1 MVSTRSMASERM
13 SEAVQMPLLVSLQ
26 REMAEI
32 RRRSKEV
39 SRKNEDEILALRK
52 ENEEMR
58 MKLEEGR
65 PLLDRPILS
74 VDTSPLLPTPR
85 QLRRQR
91 TNFTHRRFWQRVI
104 SEQVGPYDRYPALD
118 SPTFT
123 ETIIGVPLSDKWK
136 DFIRDRYDG
145 TTDPNEHMDVY
156 TMHMSLYTS
165 EDAVLYWVFPT
176 LLKGGTLS
184 WFTKLPPNSIHSFT
198 TLVSKFETQ
207 FATSR
212 PHHLTSITL
221 VGICQEKGESP
232 GSFSNP
238 STIK

>member
-1 MVSTRSMASERM
+1 MASERM

-91 TNFTHRRFWQRVI
+91 TNFTHRRF
-104 SEQVGPYDRYPALD
+104 
-118 SPTFT
+118 
-123 ETIIGVPLSDKWK
+123 
-136 DFIRDRYDG
+136 
-145 TTDPNEHMDVY
+145 
-156 TMHMSLYTS
+156 
-165 EDAVLYWVFPT
+165 
-176 LLKGGTLS
+176 
-184 WFTKLPPNSIHSFT
+184 
-198 TLVSKFETQ
+198 
-207 FATSR
+207 
-212 PHHLTSITL
+212 
-221 VGICQEKGESP
+221 
-232 GSFSNP
+232 
-238 STIK
+238 